1 MSKEETKVTIPLE
14 YYNKMVNKAQL
25 LDSLV
30 WNERVDLDDLRIYED
45 DTDYQIPID
54 NLYPVDDLY

>member
-1 MSKEETKVTIPLE
+1 MSKEETEVTIPIE
-14 YYNKMVNKAQL
+14 YYKKMVNKAQL

-54 NLYPVDDLY
+54 NLY